1 MNDYSIL
8 AFTSFTALVLVVN
21 GQIAFDTYYWTWINW
36 FVLLGSVAVYFGVV
50 VAIYQRMSNFFFQKI
65 IL

>member
-21 GQIAFDTYYWTWINW
+21 GQIAFDTSYWTWINW
-36 FVLLGSVAVYFGVV
+36 FVVLGSVAVYFGVV
-50 VAIYQRMSNFFFQKI
+50 VTIYQGKY
-65 IL
+65 LL